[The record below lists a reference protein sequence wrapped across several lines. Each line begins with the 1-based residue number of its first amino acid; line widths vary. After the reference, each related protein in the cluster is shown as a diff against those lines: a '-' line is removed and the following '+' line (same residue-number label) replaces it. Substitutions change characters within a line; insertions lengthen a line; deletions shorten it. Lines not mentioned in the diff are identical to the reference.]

1 MSGRRLCVTA
11 PAKINLHLEVL
22 RLRGDGYHEVRTIL
36 QSIALADT
44 LTVTERPGPFTVR
57 SRTASMP
64 PDRDNLVWTA
74 GAALWS
80 ALGRRGEPSGVA
92 VAVRKVVPAG
102 AGLGGASSDA
112 ASALRALA
120 QLWAPRAPA
129 RLLREVAAAIG
140 SDVPF
145 FLEGGTVL
153 AAGRGERL
161 RRLAAAGPYAV
172 VIASPEFGVSTPDAY
187 RWWDEDATVRR
198 SGRPTVRRSP
208 DRHASAGVDAGAP
221 VVDAGLPRGWRSRPD
236 RLWNDLEGPVSDRH
250 PAIAEMVRRLEAS
263 GAIRAGMTG
272 SGSAVIGLYASDAAA
287 ERARRS
293 ARLKG
298 WRTWRNRTTDAAAHA
313 RLTSVARV
321 R

>member
-1 MSGRRLCVTA
+1 MSGPRLRVCA

-44 LTVTERPGPFTVR
+44 LTLAERRGPFTVR

-64 PDRDNLVWTA
+64 RDRDNLVWTA

-161 RRLAAAGPYAV
+161 RRLAPAGPYAV
-172 VIASPEFGVSTPDAY
+172 VIASPAFGVSTPDAY
-187 RWWDEDATVRR
+187 RWWDEDV
-198 SGRPTVRRSP
+198 GR
-208 DRHASAGVDAGAP
+208 AGAAA
-221 VVDAGLPRGWRSRPD
+221 VLPRGWRSRPD

-250 PAIAEMVRRLEAS
+250 PAIAGMVRRLSAS
-263 GAIRAGMTG
+263 GALRAGMTG
-272 SGSAVIGLYASDAAA
+272 SGSAVIGLYASEAAA
-287 ERARRS
+287 ERACRSVRR
-293 ARLKG
+293 KG

-313 RLTSVARV
+313 RLTAVARV